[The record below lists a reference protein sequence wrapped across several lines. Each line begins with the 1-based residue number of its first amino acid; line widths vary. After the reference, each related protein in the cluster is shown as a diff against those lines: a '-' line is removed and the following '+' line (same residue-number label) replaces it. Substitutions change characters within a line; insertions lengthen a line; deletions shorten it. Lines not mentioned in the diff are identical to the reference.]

1 MTQTISPIIAFKRPD
16 VLKGTVE
23 FPLPDGTSAK
33 LACEF
38 EYRTRKEFG
47 KLWDEIAASATD
59 VAKPKKSRKSKGS
72 DEVEDSSPVT
82 FTFESM
88 MERANELNAENTLR
102 YLKKW
107 PEDLPPLSKKTLV
120 QLFDEAPAA
129 QAAFFTA
136 YRNICTT
143 GFEGN

>member
-1 MTQTISPIIAFKRPD
+1 MTDTIQPTILFKRPE

-47 KLWDEIAASATD
+47 KLWDEISASATEL
-59 VAKPKKSRKSKGS
+59 AKPKKSRKSKRS
-72 DEVEDSSPVT
+72 DEVEDSPVA

-88 MERANELNAENTLR
+88 MERATELNAENTLR

-107 PEDLPPLSKKTLV
+107 PEDLPPLGKTTLM
-120 QLFDEAPAA
+120 QLFDEAPAS
-129 QAAFFTA
+129 QTAFFNA
-136 YRNICTT
+136 YRSICTT